1 MEPECCGICNYF
13 KPKLEQ
19 DGSCENGLCRRFPAI
34 QRKPVESWCGEFKPV
49 EKKTEEKENL
59 DINWPE
65 NEKIK
70 ETEIPI

>member
-13 KPKLEQ
+13 KPKFEQ

-49 EKKTEEKENL
+49 EQKTEKKN
-59 DINWPE
+59 
-65 NEKIK
+65 
-70 ETEIPI
+70 